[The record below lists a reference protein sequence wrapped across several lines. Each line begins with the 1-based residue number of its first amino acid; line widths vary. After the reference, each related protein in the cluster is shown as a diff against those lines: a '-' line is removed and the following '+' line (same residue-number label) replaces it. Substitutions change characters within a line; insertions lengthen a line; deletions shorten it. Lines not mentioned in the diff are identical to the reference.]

1 MYDYRNA
8 MADDIKNAIEDNAEF
23 WGLAEMTAEQKKI
36 CDESM
41 FADDIPDELIF
52 ELYDGI
58 SFVKEDFW
66 VNVTT

>member
-1 MYDYRNA
+1 MKEELCYG
-8 MADDIKNAIEDNAEF
+8 ADI
-23 WGLAEMTAEQKKI
+23 LPEMTEEQKKI

-58 SFVKEDFW
+58 SFVKEYFW